1 MVELVS
7 VAALAENRVI
17 GRDGEIPW
25 PSLPE
30 DRAQYRAL
38 VANDPVVLG
47 RTTFDSMR
55 GDLPGSAQVVLSR
68 STESVDVPTARVA
81 SDVDEAVADLEE
93 IGAPVAYVLGGGAIY
108 GLFQPHV
115 DRMVLSHVPGEY
127 EGDVV
132 YPEWEEAEWT
142 VVREEPHDGFT
153 LREWVRRE
161 PQSPET

>member
-17 GRDGEIPW
+17 GRDGSIPW

-47 RTTFDSMR
+47 RRTFDSMLD
-55 GDLPGSAQVVLSR
+55 DLPGSAQVVLSR
-68 STESVDVPTARVA
+68 SVASVDVPSARVA
-81 SDVDEAVADLEE
+81 SDVEAAVALLDEM
-93 IGAPVAYVLGGGAIY
+93 GAAVAYVLGGGKIY
-108 GLFQPHV
+108 HLFQPHL

-127 EGDVV
+127 EGDAT
-132 YPEWEEAEWT
+132 YPAWDEAAWT

-153 LREWVRRE
+153 VREWVRAG
-161 PQSPET
+161 

>member
-1 MVELVS
+1 VVELVS
-7 VAALAENRVI
+7 VAALSANRVI

-47 RTTFDSMR
+47 RRTFDSMR
-55 GDLPGSAQVVLSR
+55 ADLPGSAQVVLSR

-81 SDVDEAVADLEE
+81 ADINEAVEILEQM
-93 IGAPVAYVLGGGAIY
+93 GASVAYVLGGGAIY
-108 GLFQPHV
+108 HLFQPRV

-127 EGDVV
+127 EGDAT
-132 YPEWEEAEWT
+132 YPAWDETEWT
-142 VVREEPHDGFT
+142 VVCEDPRDGFT
-153 LREWVRRE
+153 VREWVRTQR
-161 PQSPET
+161 SET

>member
-17 GRDGEIPW
+17 GRDGSIPW

-38 VANDPVVLG
+38 VANHPVILG

-55 GDLPGSAQVVLSR
+55 DDLPGSAQVVLSR
-68 STESVDVPTARVA
+68 SQDSVDVPTARVA
-81 SDVDEAVADLEE
+81 NGVEAAVGLLDET
-93 IGAPVAYVLGGGAIY
+93 GASVAYVLGGGAIY
-108 GLFQPHV
+108 GLFQPHL
-115 DRMVLSHVPGEY
+115 DRMVLTHVPGEY
-127 EGDVV
+127 EGDAT
-132 YPEWEEAEWT
+132 YPEWDEDEWT

-153 LREWVRRE
+153 VREWVRRSD
-161 PQSPET
+161 QSPER